1 LICKK
6 SISKVNLFV
15 NKEFTKFQKNFRS
28 KQDSDMKRIEGIDN
42 MQRKEILIFNPYAIW
57 SYHLA
62 IDLEIIKKHLDAG
75 DSITVLTC
83 NEDLSSC
90 IINPLHDLLTCQICI
105 AGRTQGFK
113 LLGFTNDVKFLNVV
127 SLSQNDEQLLA
138 TFPKYVSNLR
148 ELKSLNIESFDIGLC
163 VAGDLITYLR
173 EPYPNP
179 KKHKEFVKNNIE
191 SSLKI
196 YLSIKN
202 HIRKIKPDKI
212 YVFNGRF
219 GAVRP
224 VIRAAQL
231 LSVDFDVHE
240 RAQVQGKY
248 SLVNGTYPH
257 DLSIVKSVITSS
269 WANSNLK
276 ETDKIEM
283 ASQWFTER
291 KSGKDQAW
299 YSFTQ
304 SQNEIPDFINKDKI
318 NVIIFNSSQDE
329 FETIE
334 GWENHLYKSQNQG
347 IFKLAHALQNDKSI
361 DVYLRIH
368 PNLRH
373 VDNSQTKPLSRL
385 KNRYQNFHI
394 IDADSPVNSYEL
406 MDIADCII
414 TFGSTMGIEAAF
426 FKKPSLLVGR
436 SSYEHLDACTI
447 IQSHQELLDVIMN
460 KKFGLPDEIKDRRK
474 YNASKYG
481 FYMKTDGINLEI
493 FKQDGV
499 NRMIFKDGKSLDEFP
514 SQLQIIL
521 YQVQQTQSQLQQT
534 QDEHQKLQVEYH
546 NLTQLAQQALIEL
559 SSVKSSK
566 FWRMRQVW
574 FKLKEVFRLTIKKQ
588 IR

>member
-1 LICKK
+1 M
-6 SISKVNLFV
+6 
-15 NKEFTKFQKNFRS
+15 Q
-28 KQDSDMKRIEGIDN
+28 RIEGIDN
-42 MQRKEILIFNPYAIW
+42 MQRKEILIFNPYALMPF
-57 SYHLA
+57 HLA
-62 IDLEIIKKHLDAG
+62 VDLEIIKKHLDAG

-83 NEDLSSC
+83 DEDLSSC
-90 IINPLHDLLTCQICI
+90 FANPLHDLLTCQICMER
-105 AGRTQGFK
+105 RTQGFK

-202 HIRKIKPDKI
+202 HISKIKPDKI

-231 LSVDFDVHE
+231 LSIDFDVQE
-240 RAQVQGKY
+240 RANVQGKY

-257 DLSIVKSVITSS
+257 DLSMLKSVITSA

-291 KSGKDQAW
+291 KSGKEQAW

-304 SQNEIPDFINKDKI
+304 SQNETPDFINKDKI
-318 NVIIFNSSQDE
+318 NIIIFNSSQDE

-334 GWENHLYKSQNQG
+334 GWENDVYKSQNQG

-373 VDNSQTKPLSRL
+373 VNNSQTKPLSRL
-385 KNRYQNFHI
+385 KNRYQNFHV
-394 IDADSPVNSYEL
+394 IDADSPVNSYKL

-436 SSYEHLDACTI
+436 SYYEHLDACTI
-447 IQSHQELLDVIMN
+447 IQSHQELLDIIIN
-460 KKFGLPDEIKDRRK
+460 KKFRLPDKIKDRRK

-481 FYMKTDGINLEI
+481 FYMQTDGINFEI

-499 NRMIFKDGKSLDEFP
+499 ERMIFKDGKTLEEFP
-514 SQLQIIL
+514 SHLQIVLSQFQIIL
-521 YQVQQTQSQLQQT
+521 SQLQQSQSQLQQSQSQLQQSQSQLQQS
-534 QDEHQKLQVEYH
+534 QDDYQRLQFEYH
-546 NLTQLAQQALIEL
+546 SLTQLAQQTLIEINAI
-559 SSVKSSK
+559 KSSK
-566 FWRMRQVW
+566 FWKMRLLWV
-574 FKLKEVFRLTIKKQ
+574 KLKNVSTLTTKQ
-588 IR
+588 